1 MTQVSKIASDSKTV
15 MNSFC
20 ADDLAS
26 EHKTLNIAEDLPLQ
40 HSLGLV
46 WYINSNIFTFCIQT
60 NGKPVTQ
67 VGVLSMLNS
76 LFDPSGMISRVVLKE
91 RTLMR
96 DLISKQQIGT
106 CLYQK
111 TT

>member
-1 MTQVSKIASDSKTV
+1 MYKIASNSKTV

-76 LFDPSGMISRVVLKE
+76 LFDPVKVVRNKIYLKQSMQHPLL
-91 RTLMR
+91 T
-96 DLISKQQIGT
+96 
-106 CLYQK
+106 
-111 TT
+111 